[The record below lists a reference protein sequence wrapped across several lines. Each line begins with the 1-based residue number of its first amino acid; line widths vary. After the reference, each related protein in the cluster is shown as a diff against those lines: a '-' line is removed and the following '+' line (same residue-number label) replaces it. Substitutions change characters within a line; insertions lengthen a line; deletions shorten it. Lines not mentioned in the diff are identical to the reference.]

1 MKARIPGSR
10 ALLKPDKK
18 AVRDYVDQHQKD
30 VTRRLLKLACVTLHL
45 HFGFGKERLGKFLM
59 QMNGLMGDELLW
71 WHVDKLLID
80 QIGLEFDR
88 EGEKD

>member
-1 MKARIPGSR
+1 M
-10 ALLKPDKK
+10 KPDKK
-18 AVRDYVDQHQKD
+18 AVRDYVDQHQKA
-30 VTRRLLKLACVTLHL
+30 VTRRFLKLACVTLHM
-45 HFGFGKERLGKFLM
+45 HFGFGRERLGKFLM

>member
-18 AVRDYVDQHQKD
+18 AVRDYVDQHQKA
-30 VTRRLLKLACVTLHL
+30 VTRRLLKLACVTLHM
-45 HFGFGKERLGKFLM
+45 HFGFGRERLGKFLM
-59 QMNGLMGDELLW
+59 QMNGLIGDELLW
-71 WHVDKLLID
+71 WHVDQLLID

>member
-18 AVRDYVDQHQKD
+18 AVRDYVDQHQKA

-45 HFGFGKERLGKFLM
+45 HFGFGKEEPQRCDSGVERHDF
-59 QMNGLMGDELLW
+59 
-71 WHVDKLLID
+71 
-80 QIGLEFDR
+80 
-88 EGEKD
+88 GEKEGARKWLTEAM

>member
-1 MKARIPGSR
+1 MKARIPGRR

-30 VTRRLLKLACVTLHL
+30 VTRRLLKLACVTLHM
-45 HFGFGKERLGKFLM
+45 HFGFGRERLGKFLM

>member
-30 VTRRLLKLACVTLHL
+30 VTRRRLKLACVSLHL
-45 HFGFGKERLGKFLM
+45 EFGFGKSRLGRFLM
-59 QMNGLMGDELLW
+59 KMNSLMGDELLW

>member
-30 VTRRLLKLACVTLHL
+30 VTRRFLKLACVTLRL
-45 HFGFGKERLGKFLM
+45 HFGFGKERLGRFLM

>member
-30 VTRRLLKLACVTLHL
+30 VTRRLLKLACVTLHM
-45 HFGFGKERLGKFLM
+45 HFGFGRERLGKFLM